1 MDVKK
6 LADRWNDR
14 MLADVKSPLASPVVE
29 SGSLLRKGA
38 TGEEITA
45 AERRLG
51 TTLPESYPRVPQLLE
66 RCLRRLGSCREGPA
80 TFADLDP
87 SIGLLPV
94 GDLVATAEAVG
105 ETVDIWMEVA
115 PDLRESYAG
124 RPHRNREDVLE
135 LGPLQE
141 SILVSSLTSEGSK
154 YFLCLAP
161 TGPTS
166 EDDESFE
173 LWDKGHSG
181 ITRYLSFA
189 DWLELSVSDQWYD
202 PGPVWMSLGS
212 DLDASFIEEQ
222 LAWTTSLRVPSIRRL
237 TRSAPSLKL
246 RRLLDSLWT
255 ESDPFICLAAAQ
267 VSRIV
272 EDRDDRLTEL
282 LSSDEPSVALSA
294 AASMRVLS

>member
-1 MDVKK
+1 
-6 LADRWNDR
+6 
-14 MLADVKSPLASPVVE
+14 MLADVKSPLAAPVVE

-38 TGEEITA
+38 TGEEIAA

-51 TTLPESYPRVPQLLE
+51 TTLPESYREFLSYSNGAYADWDLVEKGRPRSL
-66 RCLRRLGSCREGPA
+66 
-80 TFADLDP
+80 TLDS

-161 TGPTS
+161 TGPNR
-166 EDDESFE
+166 EGEESFE

-237 TRSAPSLKL
+237 TRSALSLKL
-246 RRLLDSLWT
+246 RSLLDSLWT

-267 VSRIV
+267 VRRIV